1 MATFKICIYKHQRR
15 ADGKFPVSIRVCWK
29 RGYGYIKT
37 EYYVTDRQINKKT
50 FEVKDPYII
59 KDLNERILK
68 LEDIKSKKLGFR
80 IHNYDAK
87 DLAAYFMDAL
97 QEGEGDVDFVAF
109 GRELAA
115 RVERDGRTSTA
126 ELYRRTLNGLI
137 DFCGGRERIMASEI
151 TVSFLRSFSEYLK
164 TERTMTRKNHG
175 KDVTV
180 KRPAASGNT
189 VAAYLTDIR
198 TIFNKAVE
206 EFNDDE
212 KDIIRIPHYPFKKV
226 KIVRN
231 LPEKRNVTAE
241 KVAMIRDLPD
251 DKINRRITI
260 MARDVFML
268 IFYLCGINIADILTC
283 PPIVNGR
290 IEYKRQKTRKRR
302 KDEAFIS
309 ILIQPECEDLVRK
322 YADPAGRRAFG
333 FYHTYKDR
341 KNFARAVNNGLKDI
355 ADLVGED
362 KLTTYFARHAWSTI
376 GRNRAGVSV
385 DDIDLSLNH
394 VDQAKKMADVY
405 IEKDWSLI
413 DAANRKIIDYLN
425 SFPAPESNQS
435 DETPKSFDK

>member
-15 ADGKFPVSIRVCWK
+15 ADGKYPVSIRVCWK
-29 RGYGYIKT
+29 RGYGYMKT
-37 EYYVTDRQINKKT
+37 GYYVTDRQINKKT
-50 FEVKDPYII
+50 FDVKDPYII

-68 LEDIKSKKLGFR
+68 LEEIKSKKLGFR
-80 IHNYDAK
+80 INNYDAK
-87 DLAAYFMDAL
+87 DLAAYFTEAL

-109 GRELAA
+109 GRELAD
-115 RVERDGRTSTA
+115 RLDRDDRTSTA
-126 ELYRRTLNGLI
+126 QLYRRTLNGLI
-137 DFCGGRERIMASEI
+137 DFCDGRERIMASEI
-151 TVSFLRSFSEYLK
+151 TVSFLRSFTEYLK

-175 KDVTV
+175 KDVV
-180 KRPAASGNT
+180 FKRPAASENT

-198 TIFNKAVE
+198 TIFNKAIE

-226 KIVRN
+226 KIIRKM
-231 LPEKRNVTAE
+231 PEKRNVTAE

-251 DKINRRITI
+251 DKIDRKVAV

-309 ILIQPECEDLVRK
+309 ILIQPECEGLVRK
-322 YADPAGRRAFG
+322 YADPTGRRAFG

-341 KNFARAVNNGLKDI
+341 KNFARAVNNGLKYI
-355 ADLVGED
+355 ADLVGEE

-425 SFPAPESNQS
+425 SLPAPESNQS
-435 DETPKSFDK
+435 AETPKSFDK

>member
-15 ADGKFPVSIRVCWK
+15 TDGKYPVTIRVCWK

-37 EYYVTDRQINKKT
+37 EYYVTDNQINKKT
-50 FEVKDPYII
+50 FAVKDPYII
-59 KDLNERILK
+59 KELNERILK
-68 LEDIKSKKLGFR
+68 LEDIKSKQLGFR

-87 DLAAYFMDAL
+87 ELAAYFADAL
-97 QEGEGDVDFVAF
+97 KEGAGDVDFVAF
-109 GRELAA
+109 GRELADRLDRA
-115 RVERDGRTSTA
+115 DRASTA
-126 ELYRRTLNGLI
+126 QLYRRTLNGLI
-137 DFCGGRERIMASEI
+137 DFCNGRERIMASEI
-151 TVSFLRSFSEYLK
+151 TVSFLRAFTEYLK
-164 TERTMTRKNHG
+164 SERTLTRKNHG
-175 KDVTV
+175 KDITVTH
-180 KRPAASGNT
+180 PAASDNT
-189 VAAYLTDIR
+189 VAAYMTDIR
-198 TIFNKAVE
+198 TIFNKAIE

-212 KDIIRIPHYPFKKV
+212 KDLIRIPHYPFKKV
-226 KIVRN
+226 KIVRT
-231 LPEKRNVTAE
+231 LADKRNITAE
-241 KVAMIRDLPD
+241 KMAMIRDIPD
-251 DKINRRITI
+251 DKIERPIAK

-283 PPIVNGR
+283 PPIVDGR

-309 ILIQPECEDLVRK
+309 IQIQPECEDLIRK
-322 YADPAGRRAFG
+322 FADPSGQRAFG

-355 ADLVGED
+355 ADLVGEEE
-362 KLTTYFARHAWSTI
+362 LTTYYARHTWSTI

-425 SFPAPESNQS
+425 SLPAPESNQS
-435 DETPKSFDK
+435 ADTPKSADK